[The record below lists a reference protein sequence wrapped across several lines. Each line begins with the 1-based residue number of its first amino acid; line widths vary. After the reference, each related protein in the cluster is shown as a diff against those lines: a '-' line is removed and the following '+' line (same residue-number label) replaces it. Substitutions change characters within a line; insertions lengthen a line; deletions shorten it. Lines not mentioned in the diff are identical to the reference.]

1 MFARTAF
8 ARTSLRFSPAAC
20 SRRAYASAPA
30 SGPKRSNVLVYSA
43 IAAIAGGAIAGGAGY
58 YYYST
63 AGGEAVLGPP
73 EVTFKGDGEWV
84 DLQLAELA
92 LVTHNTMR
100 LRFKLPSENH
110 VSGLKVAYMLPK
122 AAVLTKHQ
130 APTDEKPT
138 IRPYTPVNDED
149 ARGYLDLVVK
159 KYDNGPMS
167 SHIFSLSRGRSLSFK
182 GPIPKYEWAPN
193 KHEHITLI
201 AGGTGI
207 TPMYQL
213 MRAIFHNPEDKTKVT
228 LVFGNLT
235 EKDILLKRELEDL
248 ENTYPQRFRAF
259 YLVDEAPK
267 KPGRATQGRVTKE
280 LLKKVLPEPGSGNNK
295 IFVCGPPGMYKAIS
309 GVKNSPSDQGEV
321 AGLLKE
327 LGYKKEE
334 VYKF

>member
-1 MFARTAF
+1 MFARAAF
-8 ARTSLRFSPAAC
+8 ARTSLRFTPAAC
-20 SRRAYASAPA
+20 SHRAYASAA
-30 SGPKRSNVLVYSA
+30 ANVPKKSNVLVYSA
-43 IAAIAGGAIAGGAGY
+43 IAAIAGGAGY

-63 AGGEAVLGPP
+63 TGVEKVEAVLGPP
-73 EVTFKGDGEWV
+73 EVTLKGDGEWV
-84 DLQLAELA
+84 DLKLAEITD
-92 LVTHNTMR
+92 VTHNTKKF
-100 LRFKLPSENH
+100 RFKLPSENH
-110 VSGLKVAYMLPK
+110 VSGLKIAS
-122 AAVLTKHQ
+122 AILTKYK

-149 ARGYLDLVVK
+149 ARGYLDILVK

-167 SHIFSLSRGRSLSFK
+167 THIHSMSTDQTLSFK
-182 GPIPKYEWAPN
+182 GPIPKYEWTPN
-193 KHEHITLI
+193 KHEHVVLI

-213 MRAIFHNPEDKTKVT
+213 MRAILRNPEDNTKVT

-235 EKDILLKRELEDL
+235 EEDILLKNELEDL
-248 ENTYPQRFRAF
+248 ENSYPQRFKAF
-259 YLVDEAPK
+259 YLLDKAPK
-267 KPGRATQGRVTKE
+267 ELGRATQGRVTKE
-280 LLKKVLPEPGSGNNK
+280 LLKTVLPEPGSGNNK
-295 IFVCGPPGMYKAIS
+295 IFVCGPPGMYKAVS